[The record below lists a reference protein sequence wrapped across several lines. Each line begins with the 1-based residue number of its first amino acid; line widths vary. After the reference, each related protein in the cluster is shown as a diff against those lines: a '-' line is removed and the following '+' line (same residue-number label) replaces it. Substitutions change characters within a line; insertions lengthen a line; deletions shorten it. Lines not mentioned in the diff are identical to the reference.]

1 MAMITTGTTKLLKLK
16 KNNRAVSGG
25 TGASK
30 TYSIVMILIDYA
42 QSTKKPELIDI
53 VSESY
58 PHLEAG
64 VMQDF
69 KEIMKER
76 DYWNDKLW
84 NATKHIYTFETG
96 TTIKFMS
103 VDKIGKAHGPR
114 RDVLFLNECNY
125 IDYLIADQLM
135 TRTRKI
141 VWLDWNPSEDFWF
154 YEKVLPN
161 EVELWDF
168 MGDGGNLP
176 PLTFLDNEGLSQNER
191 DKIEAKKYDEN
202 WYKVYGLGLRG
213 DTEGR
218 IYTNWQL
225 IDEVPHEARLEG
237 YGVDFGYDPAPCALV
252 AVYYYNGGYIF
263 DELLYSTGIDNPTLA
278 KTIKN
283 LDKGLTVADSAE
295 PKSIDEIRA
304 FGINIVG
311 AEKGKESVRFG
322 VKTLQN
328 QQISVTKRS
337 LKLIKEYRNFHQKYD
352 RKTGIPVFGEYTGD
366 RHALDAVRYKICSL
380 IPIQQ
385 SKEMIAQMFKR
396 QVEETPNPAR

>member
-1 MAMITTGTTKLLKLK
+1 MAEVTTATKKLLKLK

-42 QSTKKPELIDI
+42 QVAKNEKIDI

-76 DYWNDKLW
+76 EYWNDKLW
-84 NATKHIYTFETG
+84 NETKHIYTFETG

-125 IDYLIADQLM
+125 MDYQIADQLM

-141 VWLDWNPSEDFWF
+141 TWLDWNPSEDFWF
-154 YEKVLPN
+154 YEKLLPHQ
-161 EVELWDF
+161 EDMWDF

-176 PLTFLDNEGLSQNER
+176 PLTFTDNEGLSEIER
-191 DKIEAKKYDEN
+191 QKIEAKKYDVN

-213 DTEGR
+213 ETEGR
-218 IYTNWQL
+218 IYTNWQF
-225 IDEVPHEARLEG
+225 IDEVPHEARLERHCL
-237 YGVDFGYDPAPCALV
+237 DFGYDPDPAALIDI
-252 AVYYYNGGYIF
+252 YYYNGGYIF
-263 DELLYSTGIDNPTLA
+263 DELLYATHQDNPQLA
-278 KTIKN
+278 STIKN
-283 LDKGLTVADSAE
+283 LPKALTIADSAE
-295 PKSIDEIRA
+295 PKSIAEIRS
-304 FGINIVG
+304 FGINII
-311 AEKGKESVRFG
+311 ACEKGKESVRYG
-322 VKTLQN
+322 VKTVQS
-328 QQISVTKRS
+328 QRISVTKRS
-337 LKLIKEYRNFHQKYD
+337 LNLIKEYRNFYQKYD
-352 RKTGIPVFGEYTGD
+352 RKTGIPIFGEYEGVD
-366 RHALDAVRYKICSL
+366 HALDAIRYGICSL

-385 SKEMIAQMFKR
+385 RRERLEAMPRTQSPS
-396 QVEETPNPAR
+396 QVNPAV

>member
-1 MAMITTGTTKLLKLK
+1 MAIITTGTKKLLKLK

-42 QSTKKPELIDI
+42 QSTEKPELIDI

-69 KEIMKER
+69 KEIMKDR
-76 DYWNDKLW
+76 GYWNDKLW
-84 NATKHIYTFETG
+84 NATKHIYTFETK

-125 IDYLIADQLM
+125 ISYLIADQLM
-135 TRTRKI
+135 TRTRKV

-154 YEKVLPN
+154 YEKIYPH
-161 EVELWDF
+161 ESHLWDF
-168 MGDGGNLP
+168 IGDGGNLP
-176 PLTFLDNEGLSQNER
+176 PLTFLDNEGLSKVER
-191 DKIEAKKYDEN
+191 EKIEAKEYDKN
-202 WYKVYGLGLRG
+202 WWKVYGLGLRG
-213 DTEGR
+213 ENEGR
-218 IYTNWQL
+218 IYTNWKM
-225 IDEVPHEARLEG
+225 ISEVPHEARLEG
-237 YGVDFGYDPAPCALV
+237 YGVDFGYNPDPCALI

-283 LDKGLTVADSAE
+283 LEKGLTVADSAE

-311 AEKGKESVRFG
+311 AEKGKESVRYG

-328 QQISVTKRS
+328 QQISVTLRS
-337 LKLIKEYRNFHQKYD
+337 LNLIKEYRNFYQKYD

-366 RHALDAVRYKICSL
+366 RHALDAVRYKVCSL

-385 SKEMIAQMFKR
+385 RKEHLAQMFIR
-396 QVEETPNPAR
+396 NMEEAPNPAR